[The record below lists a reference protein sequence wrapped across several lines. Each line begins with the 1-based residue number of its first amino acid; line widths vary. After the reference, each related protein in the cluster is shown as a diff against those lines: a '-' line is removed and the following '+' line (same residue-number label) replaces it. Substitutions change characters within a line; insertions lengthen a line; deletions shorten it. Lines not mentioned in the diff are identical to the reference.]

1 MPSAAAGHDTA
12 PLAAPG
18 SDTVLLDI
26 DRLTLRLPGT
36 ARPVLDQVSLRVASG
51 EVVGLVGE
59 SGSGKSTTAKAALR
73 TLPTGTALDGSVR
86 VAGRDVLALRGE
98 ELRAHRARTVALVH
112 QDPQA
117 ALNPVRRIGD
127 FLVERLAAAGT
138 GVRGATARD
147 RAVEL
152 LAAVGLD
159 APERRVR
166 QRPHEL
172 SGGML
177 QRVVIAGALAA
188 EPRLLLADE
197 ATSALDVTTQAE
209 ILALLRTLRAERGL
223 GLLFITHDL
232 HLAAAY
238 CDRVYVMY
246 AGRVVE
252 ERTAGDLFERPRH
265 PYTRGLLD
273 CSPTL
278 GEDHREIR
286 PIPGKPPS
294 LADAFAGCPFAER
307 CPDAEPEC
315 ATWLPEP
322 VALADGGTGSAACRR
337 LPELLPVPQ
346 TTTKDGSR

>member
-1 MPSAAAGHDTA
+1 M
-12 PLAAPG
+12 
-18 SDTVLLDI
+18 LLDI
-26 DRLTLRLPGT
+26 ENLTLELPGT
-36 ARPVLDQVSLRVASG
+36 ARPVLNGVSLRVAGG

-59 SGSGKSTTAKAALR
+59 SGSGKSTTARAALR
-73 TLPTGTALDGSVR
+73 TLPDRTVVSGSVR
-86 VAGRDVLALRGE
+86 VDGTDVLALTGDA
-98 ELRAHRARTVALVH
+98 LRRHRARTVAMVH
-112 QDPQA
+112 QDPRS

-127 FLVERLAAAGT
+127 FLVERLTGT
-138 GVRGATARD
+138 GLDKKAART

-152 LAAVGLD
+152 LDTVGLSD
-159 APERRVR
+159 PERRFR
-166 QRPHEL
+166 QHPHEL

-209 ILALLRTLRAERGL
+209 ILALLRTLRADRSL

-232 HLAAAY
+232 QLAAAY

-252 ERTAGDLFERPRH
+252 EQPAGGLFDRPRH
-265 PYTRGLLD
+265 PYTKGLLA

-278 GEDHREIR
+278 GEGRRKIL
-286 PIPGKPPS
+286 PIPGRPPS
-294 LADAFAGCPFAER
+294 LADAFGGCEFADR

-315 ATWLPEP
+315 STWRPEP
-322 VALADGGTGSAACRR
+322 VPLDGEGAATCRR
-337 LPELLPVPQ
+337 LPALPGAG
-346 TTTKDGSR
+346 TERRNDR

>member
-1 MPSAAAGHDTA
+1 M
-12 PLAAPG
+12 
-18 SDTVLLDI
+18 LLDI
-26 DRLTLRLPGT
+26 ENLTLELPGT
-36 ARPVLDQVSLRVASG
+36 ARPVLNGVSLRVARG

-59 SGSGKSTTAKAALR
+59 SGSGKSTTARAALR
-73 TLPTGTALDGSVR
+73 TLPDRTVVSGSVH
-86 VAGRDVLALRGE
+86 VDGMDVLALTGDA
-98 ELRAHRARTVALVH
+98 LRRHRARTVAMVH
-112 QDPQA
+112 QDPRS

-127 FLVERLAAAGT
+127 FLVERLTGT
-138 GVRGATARD
+138 GLDKKAART

-152 LAAVGLD
+152 LETVGLSD
-159 APERRVR
+159 PERRFR
-166 QRPHEL
+166 QHPHEL

-209 ILALLRTLRAERGL
+209 ILALLRTLRADRSL

-232 HLAAAY
+232 QLAAAY

-252 ERTAGDLFERPRH
+252 EQPAGALFDRPRH
-265 PYTRGLLD
+265 PYTKGLLA

-278 GEDHREIR
+278 GEDSREIR
-286 PIPGKPPS
+286 PIPGRPPS
-294 LADAFAGCPFAER
+294 LADTFDGCEFADR

-315 ATWLPEP
+315 GTWRPEP
-322 VALADGGTGSAACRR
+322 VPLVGGGTAACRR
-337 LPELLPVPQ
+337 LPVLMGL
-346 TTTKDGSR
+346 GSGTEKKRSVR

>member
-1 MPSAAAGHDTA
+1 M
-12 PLAAPG
+12 
-18 SDTVLLDI
+18 LLEIED
-26 DRLTLRLPGT
+26 LTLRIPGA
-36 ARPVLDQVSLRVASG
+36 ARPLLESVSLTVRPG

-59 SGSGKSTTAKAALR
+59 SGSGKSTTAKAALGLR
-73 TLPTGTALDGSVR
+73 PAGAATSGSVR
-86 VAGRDVLALRGE
+86 VNGTEVLTLTGEALRS
-98 ELRAHRARTVALVH
+98 HRARTVAMVH
-112 QDPQA
+112 QDPRA

-127 FLVERLAAAGT
+127 FLVER
-138 GVRGATARD
+138 GATRE

-152 LAAVGLD
+152 LDAVGLSD
-159 APERRVR
+159 PEHRVR

-188 EPRLLLADE
+188 EPSLLLADE

-209 ILALLRTLRAERGL
+209 ILALLRQLRSTRDL

-252 ERTAGDLFERPRH
+252 ERTAKALFASPAH
-265 PYTRGLLD
+265 PYTRGLLS

-278 GEDHREIR
+278 GDTTHPLR
-286 PIPGKPPS
+286 PIPGRPPS
-294 LADAFAGCPFAER
+294 LSDTFKGCPFVSRCGEAEESCETWDPEHVELDDNGTVACAVVGR
-307 CPDAEPEC
+307 RSGGRNGWAQPKTPRTDATE
-315 ATWLPEP
+315 
-322 VALADGGTGSAACRR
+322 VSH
-337 LPELLPVPQ
+337 
-346 TTTKDGSR
+346 

>member
-1 MPSAAAGHDTA
+1 M
-12 PLAAPG
+12 
-18 SDTVLLDI
+18 LLDI
-26 DRLTLRLPGT
+26 DNLTLQLPGT
-36 ARPVLDQVSLRVASG
+36 ARPVLDQVSLRVAAG

-73 TLPTGTALDGSVR
+73 TLPPGTALDGAVR
-86 VAGRDVLALRGE
+86 VDGTDVLALRGE
-98 ELRAHRARTVALVH
+98 ALRAHRARTVAMVH
-112 QDPQA
+112 QDPRA

-127 FLVERLAAAGT
+127 FLTERLACAREGLTGKAAR
-138 GVRGATARD
+138 V

-159 APERRVR
+159 DPERRVR

-209 ILALLRTLRAERGL
+209 ILALLRTLRAEHGL

-252 ERTAGDLFERPRH
+252 EQSADALFDRPRH
-265 PYTRGLLD
+265 PYTRGLLA
-273 CSPTL
+273 CSPSL
-278 GEDHREIR
+278 GEDEREIR
-286 PIPGKPPS
+286 PIPGRPPS
-294 LADAFAGCPFAER
+294 LADTFTGCPFTDR

-315 ATWLPEP
+315 ATWRPEP
-322 VALADGGTGSAACRR
+322 VALEGGGSAACRR
-337 LPELLPVPQ
+337 LPLLTSAAQ
-346 TTTKDGSR
+346 KQKGGGR

>member
-1 MPSAAAGHDTA
+1 M
-12 PLAAPG
+12 
-18 SDTVLLDI
+18 LLDI
-26 DRLTLRLPGT
+26 ENLTVELPGT
-36 ARPVLDQVSLRVASG
+36 ARPVLTDVTLRVAAG

-59 SGSGKSTTAKAALR
+59 SGSGKSTTARAALR
-73 TLPTGTALDGSVR
+73 TLPEGAAVSGSVH
-86 VAGRDVLALRGE
+86 VDGTDVLALRGE
-98 ELRAHRARTVALVH
+98 ALRAHRARTVAMVH
-112 QDPQA
+112 QDPRS

-127 FLVERLAAAGT
+127 FLVERLAGT
-138 GVRGATARD
+138 GLDRKAARA

-152 LAAVGLD
+152 LGTVGLPD
-159 APERRVR
+159 PGRRVR

-188 EPRLLLADE
+188 EPGLLLADE

-209 ILALLRTLRAERGL
+209 ILALLRTLRAERSL

-252 ERTAGDLFERPRH
+252 EQTAGALFDRPRH
-265 PYTRGLLD
+265 PYTKGLLA
-273 CSPTL
+273 CSPAL
-278 GEDHREIR
+278 GEAEREIR
-286 PIPGKPPS
+286 PIPGRPPS
-294 LADAFAGCPFAER
+294 LADTFGGCEFADR

-315 ATWLPEP
+315 ASWRPEP
-322 VALADGGTGSAACRR
+322 VALDGGGAAACRR
-337 LPELLPVPQ
+337 LPVLTGTGQ
-346 TTTKDGSR
+346 DGRSAR